1 MIERSAKA
9 VAIQLF
15 IFDAIK
21 NLFNFCNEKKD
32 EEIYPDGPSGVEYLD
47 GLVRIDKAGNH
58 RGSYVEGVNTLQL
71 TYEYLW
77 GKVWNEFFPEEGA
90 REGCRYFQTDLSEM
104 PYSKTAK
111 IGVMSLRSCRDQDL
125 SVNMRKGKHGYEL
138 IHLASSADKSLI
150 DTNII
155 TLIVEGEMMSTWHPG
170 PVFTEIPKDPSTDP
184 SDWDNS
190 WPVKLV

>member
-32 EEIYPDGPSGVEYLD
+32 EEIFPDGPTGVQYLD
-47 GLVRIDKAGNH
+47 GLVRIDEAGNH
-58 RGSYVEGVNTLQL
+58 RGSFVEGVNTLQL

-77 GKVWNEFFPEEGA
+77 GKVWNEIFPEEGT
-90 REGCRYFQTDLSEM
+90 REGCRYFQTDLTEM
-104 PYSKTAK
+104 PYSKAAK
-111 IGVMSLRSCRDQDL
+111 IGVRSLASCRELNL
-125 SVNMRKGKHGYEL
+125 SVNMRKGKHGLEL
-138 IHLASSADKSLI
+138 VHLADSDEFLI

-155 TLIVEGEMMSTWHPG
+155 TLIVEGGMMSTWHPG
-170 PVFTEIPKDPSTDP
+170 PIFTEIPKEATNDPST
-184 SDWDNS
+184 WDDS